1 MLRNT
6 KILSIMPISMGNV
19 LKSPFKLKDL
29 LNQNVHYLKEPP
41 ISSSCF
47 ITQYSGLLIGFAIH
61 NRFDRYVRLHDLK

>member
-29 LNQNVHYLKEPP
+29 LNQIYTTLKNHLYLLHAL
-41 ISSSCF
+41 S
-47 ITQYSGLLIGFAIH
+47 H
-61 NRFDRYVRLHDLK
+61 NILVCSLDLPFKIVSIDM